1 MGFLVGI
8 FRNLA
13 NFKNWLISYF
23 KVLKYKLNKHPMH
36 ETPLSIFHS
45 DFLLWRHTNM
55 PIPTIGASIPTNAG
69 LIPAMIPK
77 KPIIP
82 PTITTINNV
91 SVRYSH
97 APFI

>member
-1 MGFLVGI
+1 
-8 FRNLA
+8 
-13 NFKNWLISYF
+13 
-23 KVLKYKLNKHPMH
+23 
-36 ETPLSIFHS
+36 
-45 DFLLWRHTNM
+45 M

-91 SVRYSH
+91 SVSFTCTLYLTIYYSSLLY
-97 APFI
+97 